1 MFEYNL
7 SVSMADSNLS
17 ITEPKIIKLL
27 KDAIELTNK
36 SRNSK
41 LKGRFF
47 SLCDIPIDETHVKI
61 TLKSDTEV
69 IPTRA
74 LSSLSRAI
82 IAIDE
87 HDIIHTYRHCVFNA
101 FILDDVN
108 IKQKVSNISDVEIIT
123 NITEM
128 IFGQLSMNNRD
139 KKLSREYTEKIREIV
154 IEYINKKTLI
164 K

>member
-1 MFEYNL
+1 MFEYNI
-7 SVSMADSNLS
+7 SVSMADSSLS
-17 ITEPKIIKLL
+17 ITDPQIIKLL

-41 LKGRFF
+41 LKGRFY
-47 SLCDIPIDETHVKI
+47 SLWDIPIDETHVKI

-87 HDIIHTYRHCVFNA
+87 HNIIRTYRHCVFNA
-101 FILDDVN
+101 FILDDTSIN
-108 IKQKVSNISDVEIIT
+108 KKTSNISDVEIIT

-128 IFGQLSMNNRD
+128 VFGQSSMNNRD
-139 KKLSREYTEKIREIV
+139 KKLSREYAEIIRKLV
-154 IEYINKKTLI
+154 IEYINKKSLM